1 MREFGGY
8 NPKEDF
14 KDYSNLITLNGDTD
28 PWLPGCLQDQVNEDM
43 PVLTVRNGAH
53 HTDSFMPIEGEDQV
67 GKGSNLHEVRAQV
80 ESYLTKW
87 FAQYAKE
94 RETAKA
100 KGPHSLTQLA
110 NAAASE
116 SFVGA
121 GARY

>member
-1 MREFGGY
+1 MKEFGGY

-14 KDYSNLITLNGDTD
+14 KGYSNLITLNGDAD

-53 HTDSFMPIEGEDQV
+53 HTDSFMPIDGEDQV

-80 ESYLTKW
+80 ATYLQKW
-87 FAQYAKE
+87 FDQYAKE
-94 RETAKA
+94 RKS
-100 KGPHSLTQLA
+100 KGHSLTQLV
-110 NAAASE
+110 NAAGAE
-116 SFVGA
+116 SALGA